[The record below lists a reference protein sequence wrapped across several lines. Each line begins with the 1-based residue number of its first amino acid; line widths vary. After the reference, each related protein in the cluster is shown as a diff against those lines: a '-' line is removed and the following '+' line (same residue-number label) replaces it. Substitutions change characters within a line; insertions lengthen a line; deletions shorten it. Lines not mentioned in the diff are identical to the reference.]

1 MRNLILAALAGT
13 LFAASAAPLEIVS
26 PKEGATVPILTA
38 DMKTYL
44 AQPRA
49 EREHAMG
56 TDPSCHP
63 SPPIA
68 ADTRP
73 SPTRH
78 SFFNLQSSFFN
89 LQSSFFILQSS
100 FFT

>member
-13 LFAASAAPLEIVS
+13 LFVASAAPLEIVS

-63 SPPIA
+63 S
-68 ADTRP
+68 
-73 SPTRH
+73 
-78 SFFNLQSSFFN
+78 
-89 LQSSFFILQSS
+89 FFILQSS

>member
-13 LFAASAAPLEIVS
+13 LFVASAASLEIVS
-26 PKEGATVPILTA
+26 PKDGATVPILTA

-63 SPPIA
+63 PL
-68 ADTRP
+68 R
-73 SPTRH
+73 
-78 SFFNLQSSFFN
+78 
-89 LQSSFFILQSS
+89 
-100 FFT
+100 